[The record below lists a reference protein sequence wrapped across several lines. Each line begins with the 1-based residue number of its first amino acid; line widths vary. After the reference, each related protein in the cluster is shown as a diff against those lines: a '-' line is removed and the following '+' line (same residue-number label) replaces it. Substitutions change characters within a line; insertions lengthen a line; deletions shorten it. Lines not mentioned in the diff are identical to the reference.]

1 MPSNA
6 DRELAGSCAVVTGSS
21 SGIGQ
26 TIAIRFAKEGAKV
39 VANYHVNKAGG
50 QATLAKLKEITED
63 CLLVQADVSKP
74 KDVKRLFQTVL
85 KKFSRVDIL
94 VNNAA
99 MGTDKHPYMQASY
112 DDMKEMIDANVTSVL
127 LCSQQAAKI
136 MEKQGG
142 GKILNTS
149 SIRGWEHGGR
159 APVYAATKAA
169 VNSFTRTF
177 AKQAAPKIQ
186 VNAVAP
192 GFVKTRSYDNM
203 TPDMLDGFIQQTYL
217 KRWVTED
224 EIADAFIFF
233 AQNDAITGQVLY
245 VDAGFTLK

>member
-1 MPSNA
+1 MTLK
-6 DRELAGSCAVVTGSS
+6 DKVVIVTGSS

-26 TIAIRFAKEGAKV
+26 ATAIRFAEEGAKV
-39 VANYHVNKAGG
+39 VVNYHINKQGG
-50 QATLAKLKEITED
+50 EETLSKIQLITNE

-74 KDVKRLFQTVL
+74 DDIERLFKTVL
-85 KKFSRVDIL
+85 EKFSAVDIL
-94 VNNAA
+94 INNAA
-99 MGTDKHPYMQASY
+99 IGTDKVPFMEANY
-112 DDMKEMIDANVTSVL
+112 DDIKEMIDADFTSVL
-127 LCSQQAAKI
+127 MCSQVAARI
-136 MEKQGG
+136 MEKQGH

-159 APVYAATKAA
+159 APVYAASKAA

-177 AKQAAPKIQ
+177 AKQVAPKIQ

-203 TPDMLDGFIQQTYL
+203 AEEQIKGFLDQTYL
-217 KRWVTED
+217 KRWVTVE
-224 EIADAFIFF
+224 EIADAFVFL
-233 AQNDAITGQVLY
+233 AKNDAMTGQVIY